1 MFSDIRACRY
11 FAPSAACLVRQLV
24 LSRRGRSL
32 VVSAMIRLMH
42 QLASAKQRRPDVLSW
57 AMRPRRLLSG
67 GLRQHRSS
75 GRCLSLGGHIPH
87 PLLMIAPRIPHPLAT
102 VAAWRK
108 RGTLLAGTI
117 PLLGV
122 ILEHFRTK
130 QVDEKFDLSRQSRPR
145 ERFQSHCHSRQ
156 WSWSAWRSA
165 PWCGGRRTTYSA
177 CSSTTTAST
186 TRPRDCCS
194 IATCPTPTSRLSTR
208 PGGRLSCCPRPSSG
222 TSSVRGEIRR
232 TRIGAA

>member
-57 AMRPRRLLSG
+57 AMRPRRLPAG

-102 VAAWRK
+102 VAAWCK

-117 PLLGV
+117 PLLGGMFLV
-122 ILEHFRTK
+122 AGVSLKLFALAY
-130 QVDEKFDLSRQSRPR
+130 VV
-145 ERFQSHCHSRQ
+145 
-156 WSWSAWRSA
+156 AVV
-165 PWCGGRRTTYSA
+165 G
-177 CSSTTTAST
+177 
-186 TRPRDCCS
+186 
-194 IATCPTPTSRLSTR
+194 
-208 PGGRLSCCPRPSSG
+208 
-222 TSSVRGEIRR
+222 
-232 TRIGAA
+232 

>member
-42 QLASAKQRRPDVLSW
+42 QLASAKQRRPDVISW

-87 PLLMIAPRIPHPLAT
+87 PLLMLAPRIPHPLAT
-102 VAAWRK
+102 DAAWHK
-108 RGTLLAGTI
+108 RGTLLAGPR
-117 PLLGV
+117 PLLAV
-122 ILEHFRTK
+122 SVEDCRTK
-130 QVDEKFDLSRQSRPR
+130 QVDEKFDLERQSPPR
-145 ERFQSHCHSRQ
+145 ER
-156 WSWSAWRSA
+156 
-165 PWCGGRRTTYSA
+165 
-177 CSSTTTAST
+177 
-186 TRPRDCCS
+186 
-194 IATCPTPTSRLSTR
+194 
-208 PGGRLSCCPRPSSG
+208 
-222 TSSVRGEIRR
+222 
-232 TRIGAA
+232 

>member
-1 MFSDIRACRY
+1 MRNYRIFVTVLYPNMFSGIRTCRY

-42 QLASAKQRRPDVLSW
+42 QLSAKQAASGRPQLGN
-57 AMRPRRLLSG
+57 APTPPPRR

-87 PLLMIAPRIPHPLAT
+87 PLLTIAPRIPHPLAT
-102 VAAWRK
+102 VAAWCK

-130 QVDEKFDLSRQSRPR
+130 QVNEKFDL
-145 ERFQSHCHSRQ
+145 
-156 WSWSAWRSA
+156 
-165 PWCGGRRTTYSA
+165 
-177 CSSTTTAST
+177 
-186 TRPRDCCS
+186 
-194 IATCPTPTSRLSTR
+194 
-208 PGGRLSCCPRPSSG
+208 
-222 TSSVRGEIRR
+222 
-232 TRIGAA
+232 